1 MTWKQILQSHGS
13 FVGNANQVL
22 QVTSTYKTK
31 KPWQRGQWNSRRF
44 IFYQL
49 TWLIGF
55 QGREIQISKYSDP
68 TNMSSKPGD
77 QRDSIANV
85 LHQRIKVLYTKAAYP
100 QTGNCNWAWI
110 TVKWIADGMSVRSL
124 TAMEAQFF
132 CCHVW
137 GCNTQSYAIFL
148 RFNGGNRQSP
158 QSKLPFNILQVQL
171 LQLPTYFHL
180 SWFFQPSTSGQH
192 LQTSDIWMDLR
203 DLSRKSRDANGKMC
217 MSHYVH
223 FFDAWISRSLL
234 ICSYICTI
242 DACLEMT
249 PISDFPLP
257 IHPVPFWSCDSII
270 MLWRLI
276 AFLWHVSLDVSGP
289 CKRCQVDGKGCH

>member
-1 MTWKQILQSHGS
+1 MLLLSCLGLQ
-13 FVGNANQVL
+13 
-22 QVTSTYKTK
+22 
-31 KPWQRGQWNSRRF
+31 
-44 IFYQL
+44 
-49 TWLIGF
+49 
-55 QGREIQISKYSDP
+55 
-68 TNMSSKPGD
+68 
-77 QRDSIANV
+77 
-85 LHQRIKVLYTKAAYP
+85 
-100 QTGNCNWAWI
+100 
-110 TVKWIADGMSVRSL
+110 
-124 TAMEAQFF
+124 
-132 CCHVW
+132 
-137 GCNTQSYAIFL
+137 YAIFL
-148 RFNGGNRQSP
+148 RFDVGNRQSP

-203 DLSRKSRDANGKMC
+203 DYLSRKSLDANGKMC

-289 CKRCQVDGKGCH
+289 CKRCRVPLSNPLGFKHHPLDAGMIMYYDISWVTLRVTRQKNQPLKKLSRSYSNK